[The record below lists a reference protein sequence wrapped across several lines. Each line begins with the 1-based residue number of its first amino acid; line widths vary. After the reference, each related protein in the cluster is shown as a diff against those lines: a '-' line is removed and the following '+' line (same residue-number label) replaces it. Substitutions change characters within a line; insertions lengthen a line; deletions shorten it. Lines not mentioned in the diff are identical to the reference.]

1 MRDGFIIHNDTLEQI
16 RKMTPQQIGE
26 LVLAM
31 DAHYQG
37 EDLSEVSQIT
47 DIMMTT
53 ISKRMDADAEAY
65 EKTITER
72 SEAGKKGA
80 AKRWSDSKAMA
91 TDSKA
96 MAKNGKAIAND
107 SKAMANDSK
116 PMANDSGFGFDSDSV
131 PFGKDISG
139 ISDEIPRH
147 PEADPEDLGEVMDAW
162 NGIESIPPI
171 KTLGTTRKRLLKARL
186 REYGLPAVLNAVEN
200 IRGSTFLQGDNKN
213 QWVITFDWFVKPSN
227 FAKVLEGNY
236 KNKAS
241 PSRLDVVD
249 SWV

>member
-1 MRDGFIIHNDTLEQI
+1 MRDGFVLHEETMEQ
-16 RKMTPQQIGE
+16 
-26 LVLAM
+26 LAEFT
-31 DAHYQG
+31 DEEAGQLLKALIAHYKG
-37 EDLSEVSQIT
+37 EGRPETERIVRTVLVNAES
-47 DIMMTT
+47 
-53 ISKRMDADAEAY
+53 RMDSDKDY
-65 EKTITER
+65 YDR
-72 SEAGKKGA
+72 QA
-80 AKRWSDSKAMA
+80 ANG
-91 TDSKA
+91 
-96 MAKNGKAIAND
+96 AKNKRTEAKQKPNASQTEAKKSQTEAKPKPEPSQNEPSVFDFDYD
-107 SKAMANDSK
+107 SEK
-116 PMANDSGFGFDSDSV
+116 
-131 PFGKDISG
+131 KDISG